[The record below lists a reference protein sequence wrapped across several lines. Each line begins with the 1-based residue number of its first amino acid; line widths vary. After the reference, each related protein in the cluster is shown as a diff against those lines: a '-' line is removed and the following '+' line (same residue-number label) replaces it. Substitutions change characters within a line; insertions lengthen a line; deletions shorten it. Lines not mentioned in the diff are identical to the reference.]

1 MRIESHIRRF
11 IATTMIVGC
20 PAVAGIALADTIS
33 TDRLSAQFT
42 LCGER
47 RRVNCV
53 VDGDTFWFQR
63 QKIRIADI
71 DAPELNPPRCAYER
85 EKGEAAKRR
94 LLDLLNAGPF
104 SLSSGDRDR
113 DRHGRKLRVVMRG
126 GRSIGERLIEEDLA
140 RPWDGARRPWCTD
153 QR

>member
-1 MRIESHIRRF
+1 MKSRSRRV
-11 IATTMIVGC
+11 ITMAIVAGCLAGADIVHADTMI
-20 PAVAGIALADTIS
+20 
-33 TDRLSAQFT
+33 TDRLSAHFT
-42 LCGER
+42 LCGA

-71 DAPELNPPRCAYER
+71 DAPELSPSRCTYER

-104 SLSSGDRDR
+104 SLSTGHRDR
-113 DRHGRKLRVVMRG
+113 DRHGRKLRVVTRA
-126 GRSIGERLIEEDLA
+126 GRSIGQILVDEDLV
-140 RPWDGARRPWCTD
+140 RTWDGARRPWCD
-153 QR
+153 